1 MERRKHGLIKQTG
14 ILIVRLLWFVPMNKK
29 EKLERWESLMV
40 RWGTQYLTGNSLGS
54 RPTYHVV
61 IYKEPLLLYTKSRT
75 LSLVFSA
82 EAYCINECFDI
93 DITPIINN

>member
-54 RPTYHVV
+54 TFY
-61 IYKEPLLLYTKSRT
+61 ITIMLLYTKSRT